1 MLLDNPV
8 EMNLEIKDGK
18 KFFIEQILENERF
31 PTDDKVINKEQQK
44 MSLEMKT
51 VGCFNMGNTC
61 YLNAVTQCVVNT
73 HYFKDYFLRSLFE
86 AKKDIIMQSIQHA
99 DLQMIF

>member
-1 MLLDNPV
+1 MKDVLFDRTVLDNLV
-8 EMNLEIKDGK
+8 EMNQEIKDGK
-18 KFFIEQILENERF
+18 KFYIEEILENERF
-31 PTDDKVINKEQQK
+31 PTDQKAINKEK

-86 AKKDIIMQSIQHA
+86 EKREVIMQSV
-99 DLQMIF
+99 